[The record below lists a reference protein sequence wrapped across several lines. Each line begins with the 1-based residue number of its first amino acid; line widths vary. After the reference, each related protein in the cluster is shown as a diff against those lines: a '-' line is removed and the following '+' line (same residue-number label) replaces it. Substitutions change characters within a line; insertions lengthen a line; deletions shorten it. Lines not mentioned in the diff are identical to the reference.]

1 MSGGEGYSGTDSYK
15 YIEPL
20 LRERG
25 SRLIVVSPYI
35 GADYARLIVREAGKK
50 SVYVLTSE
58 ASRSASQE
66 EALRILRGAERLSR
80 RYVAIMAYLSL
91 LLAASLVIHSYYLAL
106 LVASV
111 MMAFSVVL
119 LSTSRSHGRYLHLKI
134 AGPNFVHEKLYIS
147 DTKAIVGSANLTYS
161 GLHRN
166 VEHIEIIRDGARR
179 RELIA
184 HFESLWRE

>member
-1 MSGGEGYSGTDSYK
+1 MSSGSGYSGTESYK

-35 GADYARLIVREAGKK
+35 SPDYARIIVREAGKR

-58 ASRSASQE
+58 ASRGASQG
-66 EALRILRGAERLSR
+66 EAIRILQSTRRLSR

-91 LLAASLVIHSYYLAL
+91 LLATSLVIHSYYLAL

-119 LSTSRSHGRYLHLKI
+119 LSTSRSPGRYLHLKI